1 MICRKTEFKGGVV
14 LQNNQK
20 QSDIGHIDDAYTK
33 LANAIIE
40 QAVKDYR
47 VALRKLNKNL
57 ENETG
62 KRVKRDVERF
72 FQSRWFEVLT
82 SIDPK
87 ILIQKLEAEI
97 GSKS

>member
-1 MICRKTEFKGGVV
+1 MV
-14 LQNNQK
+14 NNLK
-20 QSDIGHIDDAYTK
+20 QSDTGHIDDAYTK

-47 VALRKLNKNL
+47 VALRTLKKKKD
-57 ENETG
+57 NEAAE
-62 KRVKRDVERF
+62 RVKRDVERF

>member
-1 MICRKTEFKGGVV
+1 MV
-14 LQNNQK
+14 NNLK
-20 QSDIGHIDDAYTK
+20 QSDTGHIDDAYTK
-33 LANAIIE
+33 LAYAIIE

-47 VALRKLNKNL
+47 VALRTLKKKKD
-57 ENETG
+57 NEAAE
-62 KRVKRDVERF
+62 RVKRDVERF
-72 FQSRWFEVLT
+72 FRSKWFEVLT